1 MDVKYRPEPWQNMGD
16 GMNRIT
22 KDALIKLREANES
35 LKRIDG
41 RIRDLDSDGS
51 IHFNPKD
58 QSQKIGELLDSYS
71 TLQKYCG
78 EAGRLVSEHIDKPFL
93 VEMDK
98 FAQKMRDTSILSFE
112 TNNRI
117 GSTTT
122 TVLPGAHAGYGSVP
136 QTIQK
141 KKDKIT
147 VEDIFKDSP
156 AFDNVLRGEYKEL
169 KKQNP
174 DAKLNYEE
182 YKKVVPSTRGF
193 EYKSIED
200 EQKKLEMVRDIGIG
214 VGIIITTIL
223 CPPLGAAAAVVYGG
237 VQIKSGIDGED
248 WGTHRKLSQE
258 ERVGNI
264 IFGGLDAIPVV
275 GAVGKGV
282 KAFKGTSELA
292 DLAKLLKFKEGMPG
306 FNPNLGKNVVQSLK
320 ENNLLKNLKIQGWK
334 TVDKIN
340 DADYFIKGLV
350 AKGVDSVTP
359 FAKGVEIMPDG
370 SVVRSG
376 TNYSGKFQE
385 AHDASKASIQ
395 SRISN
400 LESGGVKGTGDIG
413 TPPRYGERRISKE
426 LYDELRDGTPTA
438 KLREKV
444 NEGIEDKIGTP
455 DPALPGK
462 YITDRLQADH
472 IVSMKNI
479 AKMENFDKLTKE
491 QQLKVLNNEENF
503 LGLSEAANKSKGS
516 KSYSDWTIYKKE
528 KIEVDPKF
536 REEMIKKEKEL
547 EMKLQKQIDDFVE
560 GNKKDIDK

>member
-1 MDVKYRPEPWQNMGD
+1 MLDR
-16 GMNRIT
+16 
-22 KDALIKLREANES
+22 LSREYY
-35 LKRIDG
+35 I
-41 RIRDLDSDGS
+41 
-51 IHFNPKD
+51 
-58 QSQKIGELLDSYS
+58 
-71 TLQKYCG
+71 
-78 EAGRLVSEHIDKPFL
+78 
-93 VEMDK
+93 
-98 FAQKMRDTSILSFE
+98 
-112 TNNRI
+112 
-117 GSTTT
+117 
-122 TVLPGAHAGYGSVP
+122 
-136 QTIQK
+136 
-141 KKDKIT
+141 
-147 VEDIFKDSP
+147 
-156 AFDNVLRGEYKEL
+156 
-169 KKQNP
+169 
-174 DAKLNYEE
+174 
-182 YKKVVPSTRGF
+182 
-193 EYKSIED
+193 IEN
-200 EQKKLEMVRDIGIG
+200 
-214 VGIIITTIL
+214 T
-223 CPPLGAAAAVVYGG
+223 
-237 VQIKSGIDGED
+237 
-248 WGTHRKLSQE
+248 
-258 ERVGNI
+258 
-264 IFGGLDAIPVV
+264 
-275 GAVGKGV
+275 
-282 KAFKGTSELA
+282 
-292 DLAKLLKFKEGMPG
+292 
-306 FNPNLGKNVVQSLK
+306 
-320 ENNLLKNLKIQGWK
+320 
-334 TVDKIN
+334 
-340 DADYFIKGLV
+340 V

-359 FAKGVEIMPDG
+359 FVKGVEIMPDG

-395 SRISN
+395 SRVSN

-472 IVSMKNI
+472 IVSMKNM